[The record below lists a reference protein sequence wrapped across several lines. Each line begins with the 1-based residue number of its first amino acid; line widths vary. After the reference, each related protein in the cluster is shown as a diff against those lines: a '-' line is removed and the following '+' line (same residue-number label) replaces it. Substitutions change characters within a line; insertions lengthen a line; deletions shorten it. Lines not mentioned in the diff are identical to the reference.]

1 MNNNF
6 GRKKLQLAA
15 TGNWGGQLLL
25 GIYTMIR
32 NPHLWSVFQ
41 LILSLK
47 SSKLQ
52 IFSLKTLIFEL
63 KYIGFQER
71 NCDIR

>member
-1 MNNNF
+1 MKNEI
-6 GRKKLQLAA
+6 GRWKRYLAA
-15 TGNWGGQLLL
+15 TVNWERQLLL

-32 NPHLWSVFQ
+32 NPYLWSVFQ

-52 IFSLKTLIFEL
+52 IFSLKFFYNLLNSL
-63 KYIGFQER
+63 K
-71 NCDIR
+71 

>member
-1 MNNNF
+1 MENKL
-6 GRKKLQLAA
+6 GRQKRYLAA
-15 TGNWGGQLLL
+15 TVNWERQLLL

-71 NCDIR
+71 NCDIW

>member
-1 MNNNF
+1 M
-6 GRKKLQLAA
+6 AA
-15 TGNWGGQLLL
+15 TINWGRQLLL

-32 NPHLWSVFQ
+32 NPYLWSVFR

-71 NCDIR
+71 NRDEW